1 MARELDVTVYTTP
14 TCSWCAAVK
23 RFLEEHEIEYTEYD
37 VSEDEDA
44 AERLVRLSGQTGVPV
59 LDIDGEIVVG
69 FDRARITELLGLE
82 EA

>member
-1 MARELDVTVYTTP
+1 MPEVTIYTTP
-14 TCSWCAAVK
+14 TCSWCAAAK
-23 RFLEEHEIEYTEYD
+23 RFLEEHDIEYTEYD

-44 AERLVRLSGQTGVPV
+44 VERLIRISGQTGVPV

-69 FDRARITELLGLE
+69 FDKARIAELLGIE